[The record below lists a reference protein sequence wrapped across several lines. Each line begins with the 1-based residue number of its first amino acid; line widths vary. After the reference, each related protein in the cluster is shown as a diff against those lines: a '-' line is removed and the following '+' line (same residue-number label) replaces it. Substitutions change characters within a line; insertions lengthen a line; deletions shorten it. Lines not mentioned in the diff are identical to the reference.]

1 MTILSLLLLVFNA
14 LLVGVTPCPCP
25 APFPA
30 EADSLGP
37 VPRSLSS
44 KCVLEGEMIPPPVDE
59 EEEP

>member
-1 MTILSLLLLVFNA
+1 MTILSLLLLVFSA
-14 LLVGVTPCPCP
+14 LLVGVIPWP

-30 EADSLGP
+30 EAESLGP